1 MGAGNSDVLSDI
13 DVAWALAVLG
23 LDRYFPAA
31 GLQDVLT
38 RQIIKSHKRYIYIY
52 MIYIYMIYICVIYNI

>member
-38 RQIIKSHKRYIYIY
+38 RQIIKSHKRYIY
-52 MIYIYMIYICVIYNI
+52 MIYIYMIYIYVCYI